1 MMILASVWIKGR
13 SPFGVSEKKVRAF
26 QEKED
31 SAGNTVYLERKICMN
46 GQVRLMSNGLNSND
60 RRPGDATSPLVM
72 ISESKGWFGQ
82 GAHQRT
88 EKAAII
94 APTEN
99 KSVLV
104 DKIIE
109 NNTYHIELRV

>member
-1 MMILASVWIKGR
+1 MILARIWIKGR
-13 SPFGVSEKKVRAF
+13 SPFGVSEKKIRAF
-26 QEKED
+26 QEKEN
-31 SAGNTVYLERKICMN
+31 SARNAVYLERK
-46 GQVRLMSNGLNSND
+46 GYERSGAGLMSNGLNSND
-60 RRPGDATSPLVM
+60 RRPGDATSPLTM

-94 APTEN
+94 APIEN
-99 KSVLV
+99 KRVLV

-109 NNTYHIELRV
+109 NNA

>member
-1 MMILASVWIKGR
+1 MLYIWK
-13 SPFGVSEKKVRAF
+13 EK
-26 QEKED
+26 
-31 SAGNTVYLERKICMN
+31 YMN

-60 RRPGDATSPLVM
+60 RRPGDATSPLAL

-94 APTEN
+94 APIEN

-104 DKIIE
+104 DKIVQ

>member
-1 MMILASVWIKGR
+1 
-13 SPFGVSEKKVRAF
+13 
-26 QEKED
+26 
-31 SAGNTVYLERKICMN
+31 
-46 GQVRLMSNGLNSND
+46 
-60 RRPGDATSPLVM
+60 M

-82 GAHQRT
+82 GAHQRK

-94 APTEN
+94 APIEN

-109 NNTYHIELRV
+109 NSAYVPHRTPSLMKEWTVDSLSKGSLGGCRRPTLMVSLGK